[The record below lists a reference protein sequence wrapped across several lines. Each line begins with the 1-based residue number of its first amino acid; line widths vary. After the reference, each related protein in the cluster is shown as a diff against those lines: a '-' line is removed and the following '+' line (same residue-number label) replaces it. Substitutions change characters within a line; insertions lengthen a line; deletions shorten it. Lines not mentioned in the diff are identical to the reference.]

1 MDSLLIKGGNKLYG
15 EIDISGSKN
24 ASLPMMIAS
33 MLTEDKVK
41 IKNIP
46 KLADVNTLKEI
57 LKSLGTEINTSPEF
71 IELKTKNIINNC
83 ASYDLVK
90 RMRASFWVLAPLI
103 SRTGYAE
110 VSLPGGCAIGTRP
123 VDIYLKILKKMGV
136 NISINDGYIIAKT
149 EKALKGINFKLK
161 KESVGCTHF
170 FLMLSVLA
178 NGESRLTNAA
188 CEPEVKAL
196 GEMLN
201 SMGAKIS
208 GLGTKELNIKGVTK
222 LDEISLEAPPDR
234 IETGTFA
241 IALAITG
248 GKITLKNTIHGENKL
263 LLRFLKKAG
272 VIVKTTCSSIILE
285 KNDTKIKPV
294 NIDTQPYPGFP
305 TDLQAQ
311 FMSLMA
317 LSNGKSYIRENIF
330 ENRFMHVQELV
341 RLGADIKLKG
351 DKAIINGVKELNG
364 AKVMAT
370 DLRASASLV
379 IAALAANDKTKI
391 SRIYHLDRGFYNLEE
406 KLNNCGASIERVKEK
421 NG

>member
-24 ASLPMMIAS
+24 ASLPIMIAS
-33 MLTEDKVK
+33 LLTEDKVK
-41 IKNIP
+41 LKNIP
-46 KLADVNTLKEI
+46 TLADVKTLIEI
-57 LKSLGTEINTSPEF
+57 LKSLGAEIKTSSDV
-71 IELKTKNIINNC
+71 IELRTKEIISNR

-90 RMRASFWVLAPLI
+90 KMRASFWVLAPLI
-103 SRTGYAE
+103 ARTGYAE

-170 FLMLSVLA
+170 FLMLSATA
-178 NGESRLTNAA
+178 NGVSHLSNAA
-188 CEPEVKAL
+188 CEPEVQAL

-201 SMGAKIS
+201 KMGAKIY
-208 GLGTKELNIKGVTK
+208 GLGTNELTIKGVSK
-222 LDEISLEAPPDR
+222 LDGISLKVPPDR

-241 IALAITG
+241 IALGIVG
-248 GKITLKNTIHGENKL
+248 GKITLRNTIHSENKL
-263 LLRFLKKAG
+263 LLNLLSKSG
-272 VIVKTTCSSIILE
+272 ILIKTKNNSIILE
-285 KNDTKIKPV
+285 KNDTEIKPV
-294 NIDTQPYPGFP
+294 NIDTRPYPGFP

-311 FMSLMA
+311 FMSLMT
-317 LSNGKSYIRENIF
+317 LSNGKSFIRENIF

-351 DKAIINGVKELNG
+351 DKAIINGVKKIKG
-364 AKVMAT
+364 ANVMAT

-379 IAALAANDKTKI
+379 IAALAATDITKI

-406 KLNNCGASIERVKEK
+406 KLNNCGASIKRVKER